1 LAAAAARGRLATIAV
16 LLSGAILTGPSGA
29 VAPGATPLLA
39 DPAAAVNP
47 FIGTANNG
55 NDFPGADTP
64 FGMVQWSPDTLSRP
78 DGGGYAYADSA
89 VSGFSL
95 THLSGPGCRA
105 AGDIP
110 VLPTVGEVDTSATDS
125 FSHAGEAASAGYY
138 RVALRDG
145 VTAELTATTRTGMAR
160 LTFPAAARA
169 NLILRLAGS
178 QRHDSAT
185 SFTVVSRT
193 EVQGSA
199 TTGNFCGTGSS
210 YTVHFDM
217 QFSRPF
223 ARSARS
229 TPATAALTFG
239 VIRGRRLLVKA
250 GISYVS
256 AANARL
262 NLATENPGWNFT
274 RTRDR
279 AHAAWNA
286 LLGRVRVGGGS
297 PAQQSVFYTALYHS
311 LLYPNVFSDDNRQY
325 QGTDGTVRTVDPGHS
340 AFYTNFSS
348 WDIYRAQAQL
358 EALVAPA
365 AASDAAQS
373 MVDDYAQGGALPKWT
388 QNNAE
393 TYVMVG
399 DSADAV
405 LADYYAFGARH
416 FDAAAALAD
425 MIAEGTRPGPVRPG
439 LDYLTSLGYLP
450 VDGRYGCCNYYE
462 PVSTTLEYDTD
473 DFAISA
479 LAGALGQRREQ
490 ARFRSRAQDWR
501 NLLNPASG
509 LDQRREADGS
519 WAPGFT
525 PASKTGFVEADSLV
539 YTGMVP
545 FNLAGLIG
553 AKGGRAAMSA
563 YLDTALRSVT
573 GAHGDAWLGN
583 EPSLELPWEYDYTG
597 QPARTQQTV
606 RRIQDQ
612 LWTDTPGGGG
622 DGNDDLGGL
631 SAWYVWSA
639 LGLYPMTPGTAG
651 LALGSPVFPRSV
663 IALSAG
669 RALNILGAGAATGA
683 PYVQLATWDGHLWD
697 RAYAPG
703 AALTAGGTLRFT
715 LGTSPASGWATGP
728 GAAPP
733 SYAAM
738 AAARGGCGPAA
749 RRVPPSPRV

>member
-1 LAAAAARGRLATIAV
+1 LAAAAARGRLATIVASAA
-16 LLSGAILTGPSGA
+16 LLVGAILAGSPAG
-29 VAPGATPLLA
+29 VAPGATALAA
-39 DPAAAVNP
+39 DPAAVVNP
-47 FIGTANNG
+47 FIGTANDG

-89 VSGFSL
+89 ISGFSL

-110 VLPTVGEVDTSATDS
+110 VLPTVGAVDASATDS

-138 RVALRDG
+138 RVALGNG
-145 VTAELTATTRTGMAR
+145 VTAELTATTRTGLAR
-160 LTFPAAARA
+160 FTFPAAARA

-178 QRHDSAT
+178 QRQDSAT
-185 SFTVVSRT
+185 SFTVVSRS

-199 TTGNFCGTGSS
+199 TTGNFCGTGSR
-210 YTVHFDM
+210 YTVYFDL
-217 QFSRPF
+217 QFSRPL
-223 ARSARS
+223 AGSASS
-229 TPATAALTFG
+229 TPGITALTFG
-239 VIRGRRLLVKA
+239 TIAGQRLLVKA

-262 NLATENPGWNFT
+262 NLAAENPGWDFT
-274 RTRDR
+274 RIRDR
-279 AHAAWNA
+279 AHAAWDA

-297 PAQQSVFYTALYHS
+297 PAQQSIFYTALYHS

-325 QGTDGTVRTVDPGHS
+325 RGTDGTIRSVDPGHS
-340 AFYTNFSS
+340 AFYTNFSG

-365 AASDAAQS
+365 VAGDAAQS
-373 MVDDYAQGGALPKWT
+373 MVDDYAQSGALPKWS
-388 QNNAE
+388 QNNTE

-399 DSADAV
+399 DPADPV

-416 FDAAAALAD
+416 FDAGTALAD
-425 MIAEGTRPGPVRPG
+425 MIAEATRPGPVRPG
-439 LDYLTSLGYLP
+439 LSYLTTLGYVP
-450 VDGRYGCCNYYE
+450 VGGSYGCCNYHE

-490 ARFRSRAQDWR
+490 ARFRGRAQDWR
-501 NLLNPASG
+501 NLLNPVSR

-519 WAPGFT
+519 WAPGFSPGST
-525 PASKTGFVEADSLV
+525 TGFVEADSLV
-539 YTGMVP
+539 YTAMVP
-545 FNLAGLIG
+545 FNLAGLTR
-553 AKGGRAAMSA
+553 AKGGRAAMRA
-563 YLDTALRSVT
+563 YLDTALRSFT
-573 GAHGDAWLGN
+573 GAHGYAWLGN
-583 EPSLELPWEYDYTG
+583 EPSLDLPWEYDYIG
-597 QPARTQQTV
+597 LPARTQQTV
-606 RRIQDQ
+606 RQVQDQ
-612 LWTDTPGGGG
+612 IWTDTPGGAG

-639 LGLYPMTPGTAG
+639 LGLYPMTPGTAD

-669 RALNILGAGAATGA
+669 RTLSILGADAAAGA
-683 PYVQLATWDGHLWD
+683 PYVQLATWDGRPWD
-697 RAYAPG
+697 RAYAP
-703 AALTAGGTLRFT
+703 AAVLTSGGTLRFT
-715 LGTSPASGWATGP
+715 LGASPASGWATGP
-728 GAAPP
+728 TAAPP
-733 SYAAM
+733 SYDALAAS
-738 AAARGGCGPAA
+738 PAG
-749 RRVPPSPRV
+749 RR

>member
-1 LAAAAARGRLATIAV
+1 MTAAAARGRLAAIAASAA
-16 LLSGAILTGPSGA
+16 LLGGAMLPGAPAA
-29 VAPGATPLLA
+29 VAPGSTPLVA

-47 FIGTANNG
+47 FIGTANDG

-78 DGGGYAYADSA
+78 DGGGYAYGDSA
-89 VSGFSL
+89 ISGFSL

-110 VLPTVGEVDTSATDS
+110 VLPTVGAVDTSAADS
-125 FSHAGEAASAGYY
+125 FSHADEAASAGYY
-138 RVALRDG
+138 RVALHNG
-145 VTAELTATTRTGMAR
+145 VTVELTATTRTGMAR
-160 LTFPAAARA
+160 IRFPAAARA

-178 QRHDSAT
+178 QRQDSAT
-185 SFTVVSRT
+185 SFTVISPT

-199 TTGNFCGTGSS
+199 ATGDFCGTGSS
-210 YTVHFDM
+210 YTVYFDM

-223 ARSARS
+223 ARSANS
-229 TPATAALTFG
+229 TPGTTALTFG
-239 VIRGRRLLVKA
+239 TIRGQRLLVKT

-256 AANARL
+256 AASARL
-262 NLATENPGWNFT
+262 NLAAENPGWNFT
-274 RTRDR
+274 NIGDR
-279 AHAAWNA
+279 AHAAWDA

-297 PAQQSVFYTALYHS
+297 PAQQSIFYTALYHS

-325 QGTDGTVRTVDPGHS
+325 PGTDGKVRTVDPGHS
-340 AFYTNFSS
+340 AFYTNFSG

-365 AASDAAQS
+365 VASDSAQS
-373 MVDDYAQGGALPKWT
+373 MVDDYAQGGTLPKWT
-388 QNNAE
+388 QNNTE

-399 DSADAV
+399 DSADPV

-416 FDAAAALAD
+416 FDADTALAD
-425 MIAEGTRPGPVRPG
+425 MIAEATRPGPVRPG
-439 LDYLTSLGYLP
+439 LNYLNTLGYLP
-450 VDGRYGCCNYYE
+450 VDGRYSCCNYYE

-501 NLLNPASG
+501 NLLNPLSR

-525 PASKTGFVEADSLV
+525 PTSTAGFVEADSLV

-545 FNLAGLIG
+545 FNLAGLIR

-563 YLDTALRSVT
+563 YLDTALRSFT
-573 GAHGDAWLGN
+573 GADGYAWLGN
-583 EPSLELPWEYDYTG
+583 EPSLELPWEYDYIG
-597 QPARTQQTV
+597 LPAQTQQAV
-606 RRIQDQ
+606 RQIQDQ
-612 LWTDTPGGGG
+612 IWTDTPGGAG

-639 LGLYPMTPGTAG
+639 LGLYPVTPGTAD

-663 IALSAG
+663 IALPSG

-683 PYVQLATWDGHLWD
+683 PYVQLATWNRHPWD
-697 RAYAPG
+697 RAYAPE
-703 AALTAGGTLRFT
+703 AALTTGGTFRFT
-715 LGTSPASGWATGP
+715 LSTSPTSDWAAEP

-733 SYAAM
+733 SYDAIAA
-738 AAARGGCGPAA
+738 
-749 RRVPPSPRV
+749 SPGS